1 MKVRLLL
8 ISHKVLIFLS
18 QRKCFVRDAET
29 LPVRMLSCFR
39 YLAGSMLKKEHQAV
53 VTSPYV
59 NTGVG
64 DRRKVW

>member
-1 MKVRLLL
+1 MKTLST
-8 ISHKVLIFLS
+8 ISTVLIFLS

-39 YLAGSMLKKEHQAV
+39 YLAGSKLKKEQQAV

-64 DRRKVW
+64 DGRKVW